1 METLMDMVDEIR
13 KTYDL
18 SILMTTHDFSM
29 LPRYADQVVLIDH
42 GIKIKGSPEAV
53 LNSTEFSDAFHLKG
67 GKP

>member
-1 METLMDMVDEIR
+1 MENLMDMLDEIR

-42 GIKIKGSPEAV
+42 RVLIAGKPEKV
-53 LNSTEFSDAFHLKG
+53 LNSAEFNQAFHMKG
-67 GKP
+67 GQA